1 MSNKKNN
8 TNFIKPKKYFVMK
21 GKYITLQILIA
32 AKMGGK
38 KQAIKMAA

>member
-1 MSNKKNN
+1 
-8 TNFIKPKKYFVMK
+8 MK

-38 KQAIKMAA
+38 KTVMNIAA